1 MNYETVIASAVHNC
15 PLARDFQRL
24 FPNADHAIV
33 QGKRQSDLA
42 GWKSVTEWI
51 SRAHLHD
58 RYVAWLVVAI
68 EISPDQ
74 IVSQLEEPELYVI
87 EVKKV
92 TRSRDDASGAEWEVA
107 CVQFEEGD
115 WAKLVES
122 GGDFASLEFEMT
134 VDAPVARFA
143 TFWHDTRPIRRDAPP
158 DSVALR
164 APLRFM
170 T

>member
-87 EVKKV
+87 EVRK
-92 TRSRDDASGAEWEVA
+92 SQEV
-107 CVQFEEGD
+107 
-115 WAKLVES
+115 
-122 GGDFASLEFEMT
+122 EMT
-134 VDAPVARFA
+134 RVGRSGRLPAYSLRKA
-143 TFWHDTRPIRRDAPP
+143 TGPN
-158 DSVALR
+158 SLR
-164 APLRFM
+164 AEEILRRWSLK
-170 T
+170 